1 MAICVDREKCIG
13 CESCIAVCP
22 VGALNMVDG
31 KANID
36 QDTCIAVS
44 YTHLTLPTNSRV

>member
-36 QDTCIAVS
+36 QDTCICLL
-44 YTHLTLPTNSRV
+44 YTSPRMSRKNR